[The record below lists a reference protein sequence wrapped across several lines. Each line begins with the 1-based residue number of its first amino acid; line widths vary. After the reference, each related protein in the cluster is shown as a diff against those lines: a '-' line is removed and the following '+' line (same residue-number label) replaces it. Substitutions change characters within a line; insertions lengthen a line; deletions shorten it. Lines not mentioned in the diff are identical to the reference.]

1 MVQDVNIANFHKSK
15 TFKRLL
21 LPQKNIFLKKCIHLN
36 ILLPSNDKKSF
47 DFDLLLIQQKRKL
60 SKQLKDIEEE
70 IFDNKYIFD
79 NLNYHQRKS
88 VTKAIT
94 KQKYR
99 YKRKISW
106 LLNKQKDR
114 RNFNLNTKKFYP
126 KPKTIKNKKDRTR
139 YLLRKKHFFNQT
151 KNENFNDIVL
161 NKSKL
166 VLNNSDKELLSYG
179 PQFIPTPKWD
189 NRVIQKEKE
198 NLLKHIRTIEWKD
211 VFMNKDDSD
220 NLYQNCYK
228 LSNKLSVPNFSR
240 PEETEISKN
249 TKSYIQVIN
258 NKFRNLKP
266 EVIRLHKLKNN
277 LNKNLQDS
285 LKKLRYKTQNKEIVI
300 GNSDKD
306 GKIIIMNY
314 EDYINIIEQSLINN
328 YEELTYNEKD
338 IKVQIK
344 KIKEKMVETIIKMW
358 EKSIIDDNLLFK
370 TTGLKKTKPGSLRK
384 ISGIKAK
391 YFANDS
397 CGYIYPLWK
406 THKLTPETLKKCNI
420 NDIPTRIVQAAGNTY
435 LSRFTALLNHL
446 LEPIS
451 IRYCKFKINDYCKDS
466 KSYLEDLKIWKN
478 SFTSKDCTLSTVD
491 IVSLYPSLS
500 VSLVTK
506 ALVEALNSCSEYDEN
521 TVNNIVGL
529 CKLALS
535 NNFIVFQEKFYK
547 QKRGII
553 TGDNNSVTIA
563 NISLHYIMIRAT
575 KLSSTFLVR
584 RYIDDIIFISK
595 NKSVSD
601 EVIADLIYTFDKFNL
616 KLTYTN
622 MSTEDNN
629 LTLPFLDVEHV
640 LTKENNKSFFYTR
653 NFIKP
658 TAINSTFL
666 NGKSF
671 HPLNIF
677 KGIIS
682 GEEKRMKRLNERN
695 EDYQESLKKLK
706 NKCIKSNFNLK
717 VIETQFQKI
726 QI

>member
-1 MVQDVNIANFHKSK
+1 MMVQDVNIANFHKSK

-285 LKKLRYKTQNKEIVI
+285 LKKLRYKTQNKEIV
-300 GNSDKD
+300 
-306 GKIIIMNY
+306 
-314 EDYINIIEQSLINN
+314 
-328 YEELTYNEKD
+328 
-338 IKVQIK
+338 
-344 KIKEKMVETIIKMW
+344 
-358 EKSIIDDNLLFK
+358 
-370 TTGLKKTKPGSLRK
+370 
-384 ISGIKAK
+384 
-391 YFANDS
+391 
-397 CGYIYPLWK
+397 
-406 THKLTPETLKKCNI
+406 
-420 NDIPTRIVQAAGNTY
+420 
-435 LSRFTALLNHL
+435 
-446 LEPIS
+446 
-451 IRYCKFKINDYCKDS
+451 
-466 KSYLEDLKIWKN
+466 
-478 SFTSKDCTLSTVD
+478 
-491 IVSLYPSLS
+491 
-500 VSLVTK
+500 
-506 ALVEALNSCSEYDEN
+506 
-521 TVNNIVGL
+521 
-529 CKLALS
+529 
-535 NNFIVFQEKFYK
+535 
-547 QKRGII
+547 
-553 TGDNNSVTIA
+553 
-563 NISLHYIMIRAT
+563 
-575 KLSSTFLVR
+575 
-584 RYIDDIIFISK
+584 
-595 NKSVSD
+595 
-601 EVIADLIYTFDKFNL
+601 
-616 KLTYTN
+616 
-622 MSTEDNN
+622 
-629 LTLPFLDVEHV
+629 
-640 LTKENNKSFFYTR
+640 
-653 NFIKP
+653 
-658 TAINSTFL
+658 
-666 NGKSF
+666 
-671 HPLNIF
+671 
-677 KGIIS
+677 
-682 GEEKRMKRLNERN
+682 
-695 EDYQESLKKLK
+695 
-706 NKCIKSNFNLK
+706 
-717 VIETQFQKI
+717 
-726 QI
+726 